1 MAREKLTIDQDYYFK
16 SQLIPVLARL
26 LDPIEGTDEQ
36 MIAERFGLDPKDF
49 KSKAAQR
56 LKQERDAENA
66 AIAMQKDEDRLANC
80 DTLMVDEH
88 ELDIFFDPPFETIQD
103 AAQNCDKVMAQ
114 LR

>member
-1 MAREKLTIDQDYYFK
+1 MYYFK

-49 KSKAAQR
+49 KSKAAAR

-80 DTLMVDEH
+80 DTLMIEVNS
-88 ELDIFFDPPFETIQD
+88 LFDNTRQFLNIE
-103 AAQNCDKVMAQ
+103 M
-114 LR
+114 L